1 MTDGYWT
8 PSPKKIANVSSEH
21 FTVHY
26 VSEHVITVLK
36 KGCCEIRAV
45 CMEASHNAWDSLKRR
60 ENRPNEKLP
69 VVRKASE
76 ITEVTDSTPD
86 GSAPDKGSE
95 FPLEKQLQKVSRV
108 GGRDGMGG
116 KRGGLSGT
124 PH

>member
-1 MTDGYWT
+1 
-8 PSPKKIANVSSEH
+8 
-21 FTVHY
+21 
-26 VSEHVITVLK
+26 
-36 KGCCEIRAV
+36 
-45 CMEASHNAWDSLKRR
+45 MEASHNAWDSLKRR